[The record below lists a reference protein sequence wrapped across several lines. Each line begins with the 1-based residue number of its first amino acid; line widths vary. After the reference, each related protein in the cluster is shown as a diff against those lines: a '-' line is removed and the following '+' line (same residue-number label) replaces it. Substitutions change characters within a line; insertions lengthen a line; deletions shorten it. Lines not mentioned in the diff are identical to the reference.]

1 MAGAPLLWAARGAAI
16 GVQLESVRAQL
27 KRSPDPTLRNL
38 SETGFKDVEGYNR
51 ADTLALVP
59 KLKQFGL
66 TARSCQVEVPL
77 ITGNWDPYPQFQ
89 PVPITVAIEGVAEA
103 GIQYFTMSAIGNGAR
118 GDGDDFYRRTA
129 DRMNE
134 AGELCRKAKI
144 RFAWQ
149 MHALDFAGHP
159 RAIDIY
165 RERLD
170 LKVAPME
177 LDVMQAMVA
186 HQDAARILQEWKGH
200 VPLVR
205 VTGESAGIAWPG
217 VECVFIGAD
226 IAAADPLASL
236 RSAYNSMGSR

>member
-1 MAGAPLLWAARGAAI
+1 MLGAPLLWAARGPKA
-16 GVQLESVRAQL
+16 GVQLEAVRSQL
-27 KRSPDPTLRNL
+27 KRNPDSTLKAL
-38 SETGFKDVEGYNR
+38 AEIGFRDAEGYSR
-51 ADTLALVP
+51 METLALIP
-59 KLKQFGL
+59 KLREFGIGV
-66 TARSCQVEVPL
+66 RSCQVEVPL

-89 PVPITVAIEGVAEA
+89 PVPITLAIESVAEG
-103 GIQYFTMSAIGNGAR
+103 GISYFTMSAIGNGAR

-149 MHALDFAGHP
+149 MHALDFAGRP

-177 LDVMQAMVA
+177 LDVMQAMIA
-186 HQDAARILQEWKGH
+186 HQDAARILKEWKDH
-200 VPLVR
+200 VPLAR
-205 VTGESAGIAWPG
+205 VTGESAGMATPG
-217 VECVFIGAD
+217 VEYVFIGAD
-226 IAAADPLASL
+226 AAAPDPLASL
-236 RSAYNSMGSR
+236 RTAYSSMGSR